1 MRLIHSS
8 DLQIGKVFMYFEP
21 EVAVLLQDARQA
33 AVRTLGDLAMK
44 HGASTVLLAGDIY
57 DKQQLS
63 PQTLAKPIEGMRQF
77 PKVIWHLMPGNHD
90 HVRENGLWDRL
101 ARTNLPENVRLHTS
115 PGAVKIMDDD
125 GTPVFLLPAP
135 LPHIANVD
143 DLTGYMDKEATPEGA
158 IRIGMAHGSIQGFG
172 SDGEASN
179 YVAPTRADTA
189 GLAYLA
195 MGDWHRQVQ
204 INDRVWYSGT
214 PEPDLF
220 KRPPGSSGTL
230 CNGGSALVVDIAGA
244 RAAPTILPVEVGRY
258 RWHQVM
264 KTLTED
270 SQIDLLEAELR
281 ALEPDLSKV
290 VLDLQVTG
298 TLSLAGRKRFE
309 ERIIHGIGAA
319 VCATRW
325 QDGGLVLEP
334 TEADMDDIDR
344 SGFVRVAADRL
355 KAMADDRSDQERAR
369 LASLALRRLY
379 LEHLRQA
386 GVS

>member
-8 DLQIGKVFMYFEP
+8 DLQIGKVFTYFDR
-21 EVAVLLQDARQA
+21 EVAAVLQDARQA
-33 AVRTLGDLAMK
+33 AVRTLGELAMR

-63 PQTLAKPIEGMRQF
+63 PQTIAKPIEGMRQF
-77 PKVIWHLMPGNHD
+77 PKVTWHLMPGNHD

-101 ARTNLPENVRLHTS
+101 ARTNLPENVQLHTR
-115 PGAVKIMDDD
+115 PGAVKIMDND

-135 LPHIANVD
+135 LPHVANVD
-143 DLTGYMDKEATPEGA
+143 DLTSYMDKEATPAGA

-179 YVAPTRADTA
+179 YVEPTRAETA

-204 INDRVWYSGT
+204 INDRVWYAGT

-244 RAAPTILPVEVGRY
+244 RTAPKVLPVEVGRY
-258 RWHQVM
+258 RWHQLV

-281 ALEPDLSKV
+281 ALDPDLSRV

-298 TLSLAGRKRFE
+298 TLSLAGRKSLE
-309 ERIIHGIGAA
+309 ERIVQGVGAA
-319 VCATRW
+319 VCAIRW
-325 QDGGLVLEP
+325 QDAGLVLQP

-344 SGFVRVAADRL
+344 AGFVRVAADRL
-355 KAMADDRSDQERAR
+355 KVMADDTSNQERAR

-379 LEHLRQA
+379 IEHLRQA
-386 GVS
+386 GGS